1 MAKVV
6 TVFRS
11 GGDFLPHHVQVLR
24 RDVFDN
30 SPPGTE
36 FLCLSDVEIPGVL
49 TAPLAHDW
57 PGFWAKMELFAP
69 GMKGDFLFMD
79 LDTVILGSIDDFLK
93 PRPLTTF
100 GGALMWLPE
109 EGRAE
114 IWRLFIEDP
123 KRIMSEYGGEDVF
136 LRAVWAK
143 QYTVPRTFV
152 DQVISKRKMTLQW
165 HTELPGQV
173 AFRKYRGL
181 LQPECSVTRS
191 GNERIVIFSGLPR
204 PWHTKEF
211 GYVWR

>member
-1 MAKVV
+1 MARVF

-11 GGDFLPHHVQVLR
+11 GGDFLPLHVQVLHR
-24 RDVFDN
+24 QVFDW

-36 FLCLSDVEIPGVL
+36 FVCLSDTRIPGVD
-49 TAPLAHDW
+49 TIPLQTNW
-57 PGFWAKMELFAP
+57 PGFWAKMELFHP
-69 GMKGDFLFMD
+69 RIEGNVLFID
-79 LDTVILGSIDDFLK
+79 LDTVICGPIEDFLK

-109 EGRAE
+109 EDRKEAGE
-114 IWRLFIEDP
+114 IFRTDP
-123 KRIMSEYGGEDVF
+123 EGIMREYGGEDVF

-152 DQVISKRKMTLQW
+152 DQVISERKMTLQW
-165 HTELPGQV
+165 HKELPGQV

-181 LQPECSVTRS
+181 LQPGCSITRS
-191 GNERIVIFSGLPR
+191 EDTRIVIFSGLPR

-211 GYVWR
+211 GGVWR